1 MSKTV
6 TYPLEVFWEDTD
18 AGGIVY
24 HANYLKFMERA
35 RSKALAIAGI
45 DQKALMNHELKFVVS
60 QMDIRFQ
67 KSATLEDALI
77 VETEL
82 LERKR
87 TFLVFDQRVLREGVL
102 LCQARVTV
110 AMVNNQGRPSAMP
123 EALVNAIEATF
134 K

>member
-1 MSKTV
+1 MSKTL
-6 TYPLEVFWEDTD
+6 TYALEVFWEDTD

-35 RSKALAIAGI
+35 RSKALSAAGI
-45 DQKALMNHELKFVVS
+45 DQKSLMEHERKFVVS
-60 QMDIRFQ
+60 HMDIRFA
-67 KSATLEDALI
+67 KSATLEDTLH

-87 TFLVFDQRVLREGVL
+87 TYLVFDQRVLRENTL

-110 AMVNNQGRPSAMP
+110 AMVNNNGRPSAMP